1 MSNQMP
7 NRAPLRLPSNSNVEP
22 PLPKEPATLYSD
34 RFKKAQTPAPQTKV
48 PDLSSTKEFPS
59 LFKSAIVQPN
69 MVIMPKVSFADK
81 VKQMAEAEE
90 QAKKRAEQE
99 TLLRLER
106 ERHEA
111 FANEQFSGFRPHAV
125 ATATDTWSTREE
137 EELEYPGTPEFGREG
152 FLHEEEENEDGWT

>member
-1 MSNQMP
+1 
-7 NRAPLRLPSNSNVEP
+7 VGEP

-34 RFKKAQTPAPQTKV
+34 RFKKAQTPTPQTKV

-59 LFKSAIVQPN
+59 LFRSAVVMPN
-69 MVIMPKVSFADK
+69 TVIMPKVSFADK

-99 TLLRLER
+99 THLRLER

-111 FANEQFSGFRPHAV
+111 FANEQFSGFQRHTV
-125 ATATDTWSTREE
+125 VTTKDTWSTHEE
-137 EELEYPGTPEFGREG
+137 EDLEYPGTPEFGREE
-152 FLHEEEENEDGWT
+152 FLHQEEEPEDGWN